1 MSPTNQHSPGTRIIA
16 DVKCYYCGHV
26 GGQMISRRNQP
37 LKATD
42 FVPRAGYKG
51 EIPRPGA
58 RLRCERCLGPVFLE
72 DAGSAIV
79 PTPAV
84 DLALA
89 RRLSARKKAA

>member
-1 MSPTNQHSPGTRIIA
+1 MTTSNLPVRNTRIIA

-42 FVPRAGYKG
+42 FVPRPGYKG
-51 EIPRPGA
+51 ELPRPGS
-58 RLRCERCLGPVFLE
+58 RLRCERCSGPVFLE

-79 PTPAV
+79 PTAPV
-84 DLALA
+84 DKALA
-89 RRLSARKKAA
+89 RRLAARKKAA